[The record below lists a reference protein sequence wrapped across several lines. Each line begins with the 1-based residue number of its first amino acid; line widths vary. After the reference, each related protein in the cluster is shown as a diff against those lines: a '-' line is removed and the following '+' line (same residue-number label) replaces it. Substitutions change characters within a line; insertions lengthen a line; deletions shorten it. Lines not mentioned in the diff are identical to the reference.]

1 MAVNRPDP
9 VRNLG
14 HKATDATLTKN
25 PAGRIVSYDTAP
37 QAERQIKEG
46 QRLTTGVY
54 GRHVPIKSGISSADN
69 LRVWSKYSTSNSYT
83 SRGNKAGL
91 GKDPPTTDD
100 SRRTV
105 PDVAR
110 AKNSDGYLE
119 STRTWANLPEAGGD
133 SGVGRLEKAGKR

>member
-54 GRHVPIKSGISSADN
+54 GRHVPIKSGISSAEN
-69 LRVWSKYSTSNSYT
+69 LRAWGKYAKSNSYHT
-83 SRGNKAGL
+83 GPGPGRE
-91 GKDPPTTDD
+91 PPVSDD
-100 SRRTV
+100 SRVHV
-105 PDVAR
+105 PA
-110 AKNSDGYLE
+110 AGKASDGYLE
-119 STRTWANLPEAGGD
+119 STRGWAGYDRGAD
-133 SGVGRLEKAGKR
+133 SGEGRLQKAKKY

>member
-1 MAVNRPDP
+1 MAVNKPDP

-14 HKATDATLTKN
+14 HKASDRSLTKN
-25 PAGRIVSYDTAP
+25 PAGRVVTYDTAP
-37 QAERQIKEG
+37 QAEREIKEG

-91 GKDPPTTDD
+91 GKDP
-100 SRRTV
+100 TV
-105 PDVAR
+105 RDPRGSSVPSAAR
-110 AKNSDGYLE
+110 NKDSDGYLAGTE
-119 STRTWANLPEAGGD
+119 SWSTFEFGGD
-133 SGVGRLEKAGKR
+133 SGKGRLEKSEKY

>member
-1 MAVNRPDP
+1 

-14 HKATDATLTKN
+14 HKATDASLTKN
-25 PAGRIVSYDTAP
+25 PAGRVMNYDTAP
-37 QAERQIKEG
+37 QGERQIKEG

-91 GKDPPTTDD
+91 GKDPPQSDD
-100 SRRTV
+100 SRQHV
-105 PDVAR
+105 PA
-110 AKNSDGYLE
+110 AGKASDGYLADPREWSRFDRGSE
-119 STRTWANLPEAGGD
+119 SGE
-133 SGVGRLEKAGKR
+133 GRLEKIHRK